1 MESVGGNTAKFHE
14 PQVTTT
20 GVGVYLCSAK
30 QYRAA
35 IYVIILHSRCLIAEA
50 RSCITITLLQI
61 QTDEM
66 NFMYLGPTPRGG
78 NLIRQTNP
86 PFSS

>member
-1 MESVGGNTAKFHE
+1 MESVGGNSAKFHE
-14 PQVTTT
+14 PQVATTR
-20 GVGVYLCSAK
+20 VGVIV
-30 QYRAA
+30 
-35 IYVIILHSRCLIAEA
+35 IYVRQGSILLDSRCQPKPG
-50 RSCITITLLQI
+50 SCITITLLHI

-78 NLIRQTNP
+78 NLIRKTNP